1 MAIYNMSNFES
12 LLKEFK
18 HKKYNGTYVFY
29 GDEPF
34 FVDQLTEIALENC
47 IEPSEKDFCQ
57 KVFYGKDSNFH
68 DIRNYCLKSPMSF
81 SANPKQLVV
90 VKEAQA
96 IAKDYDVIAKYI
108 ESPNPITTLILVFR
122 DTKLNKAIPKQAT
135 FFKSEKLHV
144 TKELPKWIRDQFAV
158 NELKVTDTAVK
169 QIVEFLGNN
178 LENIFNEI
186 EKLSLG
192 VKDKSKE
199 INEQDIFNNFGILK
213 EYTPFELN
221 DALGEKNALKTFK
234 IITYLSKNP
243 KLMPIEVI
251 IANLYT
257 FYLLLYK
264 IKLAKRM
271 KLDDFSIAEK
281 LRMPGWMINK
291 NSNFV
296 MKYGIEQLENCLITI
311 SDFDKRNK
319 GIESTQLD
327 YYQFLKELCLRL
339 MA

>member
-1 MAIYNMSNFES
+1 MSNFES
-12 LLKEFK
+12 LLKEFN
-18 HKKYNGTYVFY
+18 HKKYSETYVFY

-34 FVDQLTEIALENC
+34 FIDKLTEIALENC
-47 IEPSEKDFCQ
+47 IDDSEKDFCQ
-57 KVFYGKDSNFH
+57 KVFYGKESNFH

-81 SANPKQLVV
+81 SSNPKQLVI

-96 IAKDYDVIAKYI
+96 ITKDYDVIAKYI

-135 FFKSEKLHV
+135 FFKSEKLHI
-144 TKELPKWIRDQFAV
+144 TKELPKWIRDQFAIHQ
-158 NELKVTDTAVK
+158 LKITEVAVR

-178 LENIFNEI
+178 LENIANEI
-186 EKLSLG
+186 QKLSLG

-199 INEQDIFNNFGILK
+199 ISEQDIFNNFGILK

-221 DALGEKNALKTFK
+221 DALGDKNALKTFK
-234 IITYLSKNP
+234 IITFLSKNP

-251 IANLYT
+251 ISNLYT
-257 FYLLLYK
+257 FFLLLYK

-271 KLDDFSIAEK
+271 RLDDSAIANN
-281 LRMPGWMINK
+281 LNIPSWMINK
-291 NSNFV
+291 NSGFAL
-296 MKYGIEQLENCLITI
+296 KYSIEQLENALITI
-311 SDFDKRNK
+311 SLFDKRNK
-319 GIESTQLD
+319 GISDSQLEYD
-327 YYQFLKELCLRL
+327 QFLKELCLRL

>member
-1 MAIYNMSNFES
+1 MSNFDS
-12 LLKEFK
+12 LLKDFK
-18 HKKYNGTYVFY
+18 QKKYNGTYVFY

-34 FVDQLTEIALENC
+34 FIDKLTEIALDNC

-57 KVFYGKDSNFH
+57 KVFYGKDASFH

-96 IAKDYDVIAKYI
+96 ITKDYDVIAKYI

-122 DTKLNKAIPKQAT
+122 DNKLHKSIPKQAT

-144 TKELPKWIRDQFAV
+144 TKELPKWIRDQFSA
-158 NELKVTDTAVK
+158 NELKVSEMAVR

-178 LENIFNEI
+178 LENISNEI
-186 EKLSLG
+186 QKLSLG

-199 INEQDIFNNFGILK
+199 INEQDIFNNFGLLK
-213 EYTPFELN
+213 EFTPFELN
-221 DALGEKNALKTFK
+221 DALGEKNSLKTFK

-251 IANLYT
+251 ISNLYT

-271 KLDDFSIAEK
+271 RLDDFAISEK
-281 LRMPGWMINK
+281 LKMPGWMINK

-296 MKYGIEQLENCLITI
+296 MKYSIEQLENALITI
-311 SDFDKRNK
+311 SSFDKRNK
-319 GIESTQLD
+319 GISDSQLEYD
-327 YYQFLKELCLRL
+327 QFLKELCLRL

>member
-1 MAIYNMSNFES
+1 MAVYNMSNFES

-96 IAKDYDVIAKYI
+96 ITKDYDVIAKYI

-144 TKELPKWIRDQFAV
+144 TKELPKWIRDQFAT
-158 NELKVTDTAVK
+158 NELKVTDTAVR

-178 LENIFNEI
+178 LENISNEI
-186 EKLSLG
+186 QKLSLG
-192 VKDKSKE
+192 VKDKSKD
-199 INEQDIFNNFGILK
+199 ITEQDIFKNFGLLK
-213 EYTPFELN
+213 EFTPFELN
-221 DALGEKNALKTFK
+221 DALGDKNALKTFK

-243 KLMPIEVI
+243 KLMPAEVI
-251 IANLYT
+251 ISNLYT
-257 FYLLLYK
+257 FFMLLYK

-271 KLDDFSIAEK
+271 RLDDAAIADK
-281 LRMPGWMINK
+281 LRMPSWMINK
-291 NSNFV
+291 NSSFV
-296 MKYGIEQLENCLITI
+296 MKYSIEQLENALITV
-311 SDFDKRNK
+311 SSFDKRNK
-319 GIESTQLD
+319 GISDSQLEYD
-327 YYQFLKELCLRL
+327 QFLKELCLRL